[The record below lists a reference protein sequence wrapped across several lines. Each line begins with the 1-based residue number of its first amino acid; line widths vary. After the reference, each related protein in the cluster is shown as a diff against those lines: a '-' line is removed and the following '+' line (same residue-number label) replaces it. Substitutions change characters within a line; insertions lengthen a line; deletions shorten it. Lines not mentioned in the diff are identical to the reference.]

1 MANSKIKYYQ
11 EKQRSV
17 IRQSLESL
25 NDATPLMNE
34 KALDICEFVTRK
46 NDFWTVRNANFMR
59 YGTQIAKT
67 KESDNGELSADYR
80 QLSGQSEYYAPNLIA
95 RPGEEA
101 KFAAGLYETVV
112 SGVAQTI
119 LKTIACLFTSYEQQL
134 QFLSGD
140 KPSDD
145 VNEFIGLHRDGGSLY
160 DKLIQADTLA
170 CGCDSCLLHV
180 YLKGDDLAY
189 DVVWPSSVQVV
200 FGSNLDD
207 KTQSRGYVKRFV
219 DTTDLEDASAVIV
232 FLGGGSE
239 KSTWQAYVGACQD
252 WPNGRMVSYQQT
264 TSWPIPKPGDSA
276 ILSEYER
283 QDVGICNPMT
293 HVVSTIKGVGLGYEY
308 PLVVIRGD
316 ARYGANECI
325 PISDT
330 FFCNCKEIET
340 AWSVLLRSGIK
351 AARGKDIISL
361 GASGDR
367 LPESLDVVVVP
378 AGCTYQYIPGNSSGV
393 TSAMDAITT
402 LTRAVG
408 SSRGVPPYV
417 IIGPVPSQP
426 ESGVALAIRTAP
438 LIDSRNTRI
447 RLNTAQVQKIGY
459 CEMALLTETDPS
471 LASMFAGVRSVWTPG
486 QYQVPTD
493 MSTML
498 LDIEKAR
505 TLEINDQVESVRLAK
520 GFKTDQD
527 AIDWIKKLAERDPD
541 YRGLEPEE
549 PVVTELQPGQ
559 GQAKEKPVMEENT
572 DVE

>member
-1 MANSKIKYYQ
+1 MPNSKIKYYQ

-17 IRQSLESL
+17 IRQSLDSL
-25 NDATPLMNE
+25 NDATPITNE

-59 YGTQIAKT
+59 YGTQIATT
-67 KESDNGELSADYR
+67 KEASNGELSTDYR
-80 QLSGQSEYYAPNLIA
+80 QLSGQSQYYAPNLIA

-119 LKTIACLFTSYEQQL
+119 LKTIACLFTSFEHQL
-134 QFLSGD
+134 LFMKENKQFV
-140 KPSDD
+140 D
-145 VNEFIGLHRDGGSLY
+145 VNELIGIHREGGSLY

-180 YLKGDDLAY
+180 YMKGDDLAY
-189 DVVWPSSVQVV
+189 DVVWPSSVHVV
-200 FGSNLDD
+200 FGSNLED
-207 KTQSRGYVKRFV
+207 KTQLRGYVKRFV

-232 FLGGGSE
+232 FLGGHSE
-239 KSTWQAYVGACQD
+239 KSSWQAYIGACKD
-252 WPNGRMVSYQQT
+252 WPKGRMVSYQQT
-264 TSWPIPKPGDSA
+264 TSWPPPKPGDSS

-283 QDVGICNPMT
+283 SDVGICNPMT
-293 HVVSTIKGVGLGYEY
+293 HIASTMKGVGLGYEY

-351 AARGKDIISL
+351 AARGKDIISV
-361 GASGDR
+361 GASSDR

-378 AGCTYQYIPGNSSGV
+378 PGCTYQYIPGNSSGV

-408 SSRGVPPYV
+408 YSRGVPPYV

-438 LIDSRNTRI
+438 LIDLRNTRI

-471 LASMFAGVRSVWTPG
+471 LASMFSGVRSVWTPG

-498 LDIEKAR
+498 IDIEKAR
-505 TLEINDQVESVRLAK
+505 SLEVIDQVEAVRRAM
-520 GFKTDQD
+520 GFRTSED
-527 AIDWIKKLAERDPD
+527 AIAWIEQLAERDPD
-541 YRGLEPEE
+541 YRGLDKEE
-549 PVVTELQPGQ
+549 PKVENVTELQGEDTQ
-559 GQAKEKPVMEENT
+559 QEET
-572 DVE
+572 QDVE